1 MLKYIFTLATLLNDK
16 SRAKKHYSPDTR
28 ISDLIDENLDEI
40 DFIRSLSELELIYG
54 FEIPEELYDKTD
66 LTLEQF
72 AYELSLLPVISD
84 ELYPDFFDVKFTAMK
99 LTKRAI
105 ELENKT
111 DEESIREL
119 KEIDAEFKDLDDRL
133 NMILEQIY
141 DQELLVN

>member
-1 MLKYIFTLATLLNDK
+1 M
-16 SRAKKHYSPDTR
+16 
-28 ISDLIDENLDEI
+28 
-40 DFIRSLSELELIYG
+40 IYG

-105 ELENKT
+105 ELEVKT

-119 KEIDAEFKDLDDRL
+119 QEIDAEFEELTDRL
-133 NMILEQIY
+133 NIVLGNT
-141 DQELLVN
+141 LVN